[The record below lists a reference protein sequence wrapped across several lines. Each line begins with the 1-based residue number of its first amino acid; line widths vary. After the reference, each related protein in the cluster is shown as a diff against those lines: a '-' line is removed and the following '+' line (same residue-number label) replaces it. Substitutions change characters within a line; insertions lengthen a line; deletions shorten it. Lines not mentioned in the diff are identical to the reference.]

1 MKTIQKRNL
10 DWMLS
15 FCDVPDEVYELTEE
29 DEKRLES
36 LTDEEIEAEIEQYER
51 TRGELFDGD

>member
-1 MKTIQKRNL
+1 M

>member
-15 FCDVPDEVYELTEE
+15 FCDVPDEVWDLSEE
-29 DEKRLES
+29 EAKRIES
-36 LTDEEIEAEIEQYER
+36 LTDEELDAEIEQYR
-51 TRGELFDGD
+51 RKQDELLDGD